1 MFFRFPHCYLF
12 VSINY
17 CVSKE
22 EEKKETDVSVA
33 CGFQTGNNVLFKM
46 HVSCM
51 LSNFDLTTYIVH

>member
-17 CVSKE
+17 SVSKE
-22 EEKKETDVSVA
+22 EEKKKLMFLLH
-33 CGFQTGNNVLFKM
+33 GFQTGNNVLFKM